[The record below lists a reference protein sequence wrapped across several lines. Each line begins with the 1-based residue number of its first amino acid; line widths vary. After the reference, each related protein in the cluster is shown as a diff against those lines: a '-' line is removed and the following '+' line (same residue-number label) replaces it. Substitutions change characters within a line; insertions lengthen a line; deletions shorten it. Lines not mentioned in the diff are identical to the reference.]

1 MNITRQ
7 NIVGVAFGFGAALA
21 YGASNVMVRQGLGEQ
36 APPLVSCA
44 ISMGSGAL
52 ILGLIGLH
60 GFRDALNQS
69 RRSVGIFMLAG
80 TLAGLAIISSF
91 FALSIAPVV
100 IVSPLQS
107 TSPLFAL
114 LWSRL
119 LLGHLEKMTM
129 RLVCGTTL
137 VVVGVA
143 LIALGRLD
151 F

>member
-1 MNITRQ
+1 MNIRRE
-7 NIVGVAFGFGAALA
+7 NIVGLAFAFGAALA
-21 YGASNVMVRQGLGEQ
+21 YGSSNVMVRQGLGEQ

-44 ISMGSGAL
+44 ISMCSGVS
-52 ILGLIGLH
+52 ILGIIGLH
-60 GFRDALNQS
+60 GLRDALNQS

-80 TLAGLAIISSF
+80 ILAGLAIISSF
-91 FALSIAPVV
+91 FALSLAPVV

-107 TSPLFAL
+107 TSPLFTL

-119 LLGHLEKMTM
+119 FLGNLEKLTM
-129 RLVCGTTL
+129 RLVLGTAL

-143 LIALGRLD
+143 LIALGRPD

>member
-1 MNITRQ
+1 MNIRRE
-7 NIVGVAFGFGAALA
+7 NIVGLAFAFGAALA
-21 YGASNVMVRQGLGEQ
+21 YGTSNVMVRQGLGEQ

-44 ISMGSGAL
+44 ISMCSGTL

-69 RRSVGIFMLAG
+69 RRSIGIFVLAG

-107 TSPLFAL
+107 TSPLFTL

-119 LLGHLEKMTM
+119 FLGNLEKLTR
-129 RLVCGTTL
+129 RLVFGTTL

-143 LIALGRLD
+143 LIALGKSD